1 MWFFPLQT
9 VIDESDNGN
18 SGEGSSSE
26 PRSPENNSLVSS
38 DTSLLPSQ
46 RQEGLEINLYRDN

>member
-1 MWFFPLQT
+1 MIFSLQT

-26 PRSPENNSLVSS
+26 PGSPENNSLVSS